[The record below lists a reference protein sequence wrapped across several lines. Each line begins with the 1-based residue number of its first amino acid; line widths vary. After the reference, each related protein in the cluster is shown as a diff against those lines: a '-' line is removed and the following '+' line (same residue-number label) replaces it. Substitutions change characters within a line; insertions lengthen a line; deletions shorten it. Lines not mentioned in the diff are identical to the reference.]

1 MRLRPLF
8 PGALLLFSPALL
20 ATALAVAGCLKVIP
34 FYEKQEQRRQV
45 GEYREVAAQLRENP
59 TLGADVKPERRGA
72 WRTMSP
78 GRWGFAVEGETA
90 VVWYSV
96 DERIQSV
103 RVPAEEPVPV
113 RAITI
118 AFVAMVLLFLWAM
131 TVCGF
136 VAFLRSL
143 KLRDD
148 FVAATAHDLTTP
160 LVALRRLVGQD
171 VNEEK
176 ALVERL
182 LRLVANL
189 TDFLRL
195 GGSLRKVPLGEVD
208 LVQAFDEAYRLFSA
222 DYRWTLG
229 RDVSREGPA
238 SLLVEADEQKVVQIL
253 WNLLG
258 NDLKY
263 AAPFGAV
270 SVRFSEDGDWGC
282 VSFVDEGKGLSK
294 KDRKRIFRRYVRLK
308 SARQSGKGGFGVG
321 LCTSRE
327 AARVMGGDLTVG
339 DNTPTGCVFTL
350 KLRKAKA
357 R

>member
-8 PGALLLFSPALL
+8 PGALLLFCPALV

-34 FYEKQEQRRQV
+34 FYEKQEARRLV
-45 GEYREVAAQLRENP
+45 GEYREVAAQLREDP
-59 TLGADVKPERRGA
+59 TRGAGVTPERRGA

-90 VVWYSV
+90 VVWYSEG
-96 DERIQSV
+96 ERVQSV
-103 RVPAEEPVPV
+103 RVPAEEAVPV
-113 RAITI
+113 RAITL

-131 TVCGF
+131 TVGGF

-160 LVALRRLVGQD
+160 LVALRRLVGRD

-195 GGSLRKVPLGEVD
+195 GGSVRTAALGTVD
-208 LVQAFDEAYRLFSA
+208 LVKAYDEAYRLFRE

-229 RDVSREGPA
+229 RDVPREGPA
-238 SLLVEADEQKVVQIL
+238 SLLVAADEQKVVQIL

-270 SVRFSEDGDWGC
+270 SVRFSEAGGWGF
-282 VSFVDEGKGLSK
+282 VSLVDEGKGLSK
-294 KDRKRIFRRYVRLK
+294 KDRTRIFRRYVRLK

-327 AARVMGGDLTVG
+327 AARSMGGDVTVCA
-339 DNTPTGCVFTL
+339 NAPTGCVFTL
-350 KLRKAKA
+350 KLRKVAA